1 MTGEA
6 GLDRL
11 GKQKLRQRL
20 SENGFNYWCV
30 QARTLRMREQEESEM
45 RQGMI
50 VAAVI
55 GVVLG
60 AGQAALADGCPF
72 VAERGAALPVTSS
85 RQQGYLI
92 HFDGWETLCLQAN
105 YRGPVADVA
114 WVVPVP
120 SDPEIGLGDFSTLEA
135 MEEKTRPQVVIE
147 KLPQSKTS
155 CEERAPRPADMG
167 KPGLG
172 VELMKSAQ
180 VGDLEVQVIDGKDGA
195 AVAGW
200 LREHGYRVPAE
211 APAALDGYVRRGF
224 KFVVAQVR
232 AERAW
237 QGEEAKGKEGL
248 FSGTLLKLRFRSEK
262 PYYPLA
268 LSRLAA
274 AEETEIILFTVT
286 EHRLLPED
294 WATGELRH
302 RALLSDVEGLAKQG
316 ATKEAQLGPMRQA
329 LAGMIGPG
337 LVTEAALPTFC
348 EFDENGRPSMVGLK
362 NDAWGRYLRKA
373 VLGRWHT
380 MLKPV
385 EMRRDIYFERAPTD
399 ARYDGAIMI
408 KVSGAWGG
416 PAALAALV
424 LPVGLLAGRKR
435 KWRRVAVGVMIVLV
449 ALA

>member
-1 MTGEA
+1 
-6 GLDRL
+6 
-11 GKQKLRQRL
+11 
-20 SENGFNYWCV
+20 
-30 QARTLRMREQEESEM
+30 M
-45 RQGMI
+45 RQSLILAGI
-50 VAAVI
+50 LI
-55 GVVLG
+55 TVL
-60 AGQAALADGCPF
+60 ATGQAALADGCPF
-72 VAERGAALPVTSS
+72 VSQSRAALPVTSS

-120 SDPEIGLGDFSTLEA
+120 SEPEIGLGDFATLET

-155 CEERAPRPADMG
+155 CEERAPRPAEIG

-180 VGDLEVQVIDGKDGA
+180 VGDLDVEVIGGKDGE

-200 LREHGYRVPAE
+200 LREHGYRVPAT
-211 APAALDGYVRRGF
+211 APAALDNYVRRGF

-237 QGEEAKGKEGL
+237 TGDEAKGKEGL

-262 PYYPLA
+262 PFYPLA

-286 EHRLLPED
+286 EHRLQPQD

-302 RALLSDVEGLAKQG
+302 EVLLSDVEDLAKKG
-316 ATKEAQLGPMRQA
+316 ETKDAQLGPMRQA
-329 LAGMIGPG
+329 LRVMGGPG

-348 EFDENGRPSMVGLK
+348 EFDENERPSMTGLK
-362 NDAWGRYLRKA
+362 KDKWGRYLRKA

-380 MLKPV
+380 MLKP
-385 EMRRDIYFERAPTD
+385 EELKRDIYFERAPTD
-399 ARYDGAIMI
+399 ARYDGSIMI
-408 KVSGAWGG
+408 KVGGIWSGG
-416 PAALAALV
+416 ALAAALV

-435 KWRRVAVGVMIVLV
+435 KWRRVAVGALILVV

>member
-1 MTGEA
+1 MRKKWLAVWLA
-6 GLDRL
+6 G
-11 GKQKLRQRL
+11 
-20 SENGFNYWCV
+20 
-30 QARTLRMREQEESEM
+30 
-45 RQGMI
+45 
-50 VAAVI
+50 VAL

-60 AGQAALADGCPF
+60 AGRGALADGCPF
-72 VAERGAALPVTSS
+72 VAESGAALPVTSS

-114 WVVPVP
+114 WVIPVP
-120 SDPEIGLGDFSTLEA
+120 AEPEIGLGDFQTLEA

-155 CEERAPRPADMG
+155 CEERAPRPAEMG
-167 KPGLG
+167 APGLG
-172 VELMKSAQ
+172 VVLLKSAQ
-180 VGDLEVQVIDGKDGA
+180 VGDLEVEVIGGKDGE

-200 LREHGYRVPAE
+200 LREHGYRVPAA
-211 APAALDGYVRRGF
+211 APAALDDYVRRGF

-232 AERAW
+232 ADRAW
-237 QGEEAKGKEGL
+237 QGEDAKAKEGL

-268 LSRLAA
+268 LSRVAA
-274 AEETEIILFTVT
+274 ADETEIILFTVT

-302 RALLSDVEGLAKQG
+302 RALLSDVEKLAEQG
-316 ATKEAQLGPMRQA
+316 ATKESQLGPLRQA
-329 LAGMIGPG
+329 LAGLGGPG

-348 EFDENGRPSMVGLK
+348 DFDQDRRPSMVGLK
-362 NDAWGRYLRKA
+362 KDEWGQHLRKA

-380 MLKPV
+380 ILKPE

-399 ARYDGAIMI
+399 ARYDGSIII
-408 KVSGAWGG
+408 KVGGIWGG
-416 PAALAALV
+416 GAAVAALV
-424 LPVGLLAGRKR
+424 LPIGLMAGRRRWGRRAAVGL
-435 KWRRVAVGVMIVLV
+435 VIVLV

>member
-1 MTGEA
+1 MRKKWMAA
-6 GLDRL
+6 G
-11 GKQKLRQRL
+11 
-20 SENGFNYWCV
+20 
-30 QARTLRMREQEESEM
+30 
-45 RQGMI
+45 I
-50 VAAVI
+50 IAAVL
-55 GVVLG
+55 GV

-72 VAERGAALPVTSS
+72 VSERGALLPVTSS

-120 SDPEIGLGDFSTLEA
+120 SDPEIGLGDYSTLEA
-135 MEEKTRPQVVIE
+135 MEEKTRPQVIIE
-147 KLPQSKTS
+147 KLPPSKTS
-155 CEERAPRPADMG
+155 CEERAPRPAELG

-180 VGDLEVQVIDGKDGA
+180 VGDLDVEVIGGKDGA
-195 AVAGW
+195 AVAAW
-200 LREHGYRVPAE
+200 LREHGYRVPAA

-232 AERAW
+232 SERAW
-237 QGEEAKGKEGL
+237 AGEEAKGKEGL

-262 PYYPLA
+262 PFYPLA

-302 RALLSDVEGLAKQG
+302 RALLSDLEDLAKKG
-316 ATKEAQLGPMRQA
+316 TTKDAQLGPMRQV
-329 LAGMIGPG
+329 LAGLIGPG

-348 EFDENGRPSMVGLK
+348 EFDENGRPSMAGLK
-362 NDAWGRYLRKA
+362 DDSWGRYLRKA

-380 MLKPV
+380 MLKPE
-385 EMRRDIYFERAPTD
+385 EMKRDIYFERAPTD
-399 ARYDGAIMI
+399 ARYDGSIII
-408 KVSGAWGG
+408 KVSGTWGG

-435 KWRRVAVGVMIVLV
+435 KWRRVAVGVMIVLL